1 MQFPKPLNGI
11 FMLLFAA
18 AMGIALI
25 WLPGWIVQQ
34 YERANTLGSIWGT
47 LYLIVVGTGI
57 ILFVGSLGWTLW
69 RLWGRRSAKLASRK
83 RQDKSPSQLSSD
95 QMQREIDGNL
105 DSVGKLKGRNGQR
118 LGGEIDPL
126 VEHMQ
131 IKRQQQSLEIVAFGT
146 ISSGKSSVLNLLAGR
161 DVFSTHLRGGTTIK
175 RNEIPWPEMDKA
187 ILIDTPGLGEID
199 GAVHV
204 SIAAESARDAD
215 LVLLVVDGPL
225 RASEFELLRQLGE
238 MEKRVLICLNKTDWF
253 SDEDRQKLLG
263 QIQRQTIDV
272 VNPRDILAIQAQP
285 GFRKRLTVLSDGTQT
300 QEQIEVPADIESL
313 AMRLNNVIDHDG
325 KRLIMANLLL
335 QSRGLVE
342 KARLRVQETLD
353 KRAGQIVDRY
363 MWGAGGAAAIAPT
376 FVDLAVGIG
385 INTKMILDLAEV
397 YQQKV
402 DMDTASRWLGEMG
415 KNLIGVLGMNAAAP
429 VVASLVGSML
439 KTIPVAGQLAGGV
452 MQGAVQA
459 LITRWIGAVFIEYF
473 RNEMRT
479 PVGGLTGLARRQWE
493 FVTQA
498 SELRKLLLNARQK
511 LGGQND
517 N

>member
-1 MQFPKPLNGI
+1 
-11 FMLLFAA
+11 MLLFAA

>member
-1 MQFPKPLNGI
+1 
-11 FMLLFAA
+11 MLLFAA
-18 AMGIALI
+18 ALGIALI

-34 YERANTLGSIWGT
+34 YERANALGSIWGT
-47 LYLIVVGTGI
+47 LYLVVVGTGI
-57 ILFVGSLGWTLW
+57 VLLVGSLCWTLW
-69 RLWGRRSAKLASRK
+69 RLWGRRSAKLAKRR
-83 RQDKSPSQLSSD
+83 RQDKSPSQLSAD
-95 QMQREIDGNL
+95 QMQREIDENL
-105 DSVGKLKGRNGQR
+105 DSVGQLKGSDGQR

-126 VEHMQ
+126 VSQMQ
-131 IKRQQQSLEIVAFGT
+131 VKREQQTLEIVAFGT

-161 DVFSTHLRGGTTIK
+161 EVFSTDLRGGTTIK
-175 RNEIPWPEMDKA
+175 RNEIPWPGMDKA
-187 ILIDTPGLGEID
+187 ILVDTPGLGEID

-204 SIAAESARDAD
+204 SIAAESAKDAD

-225 RASEFELLRQLGE
+225 RASEFELLRQLGV
-238 MEKRVLICLNKTDWF
+238 MEKRVLICLNKTDWY
-253 SDEDRQKLLG
+253 SDVDRQKLLG
-263 QIQRQTIDV
+263 QIQRQTIEV

-300 QEQIEVPADIESL
+300 QEQVEVPPDIESL
-313 AMRLNNVIDHDG
+313 AMRLNDVIDHDG

-342 KARLRVQETLD
+342 KARTRVQETLD
-353 KRAGQIVDRY
+353 KRAQQIVDRY
-363 MWGAGGAAAIAPT
+363 MWGSGGAAAIAPT

-402 DMDTASRWLGEMG
+402 DMDTASRWLSEMG

-473 RNEMRT
+473 RNEMKT

-511 LGGQND
+511 LGD
-517 N
+517 RDKD